1 MPQSTLAPVRTG
13 AEAFVELLNA
23 NGVDYIFLN
32 SGTDTFPIQE
42 AIARFRSEGR
52 PTPQV
57 VVCPHEAVAMA
68 AAHGHFMVS
77 GRPQVVLVHVDIGT
91 LQVGGALH
99 NAQRGKAGIVLC
111 AGRAPLTLEGELPGS
126 RNLWIHWIQEQMD
139 QGMIVRGLVKWDYE
153 LRRNESIHHVVNRA
167 FAVAAAEPAGPV
179 YLSLPREVLMAEMEG
194 VPIGGEAERSLPI
207 TPQADPHALAQA
219 GDALAKAQHPLIIV
233 GRAGRNPTAV
243 GPLVALA
250 ERLGAPV
257 VASAYRLNFPT
268 THPLWAGTLPDA
280 YLREADVILI
290 VDEEVPYIPSR
301 VKPRPDA
308 TIIWIDIDPVKPTI
322 PLFTFP
328 AHLRIHADSAKALP
342 ALVEAVDAVLTPT
355 QRQRNLERL
364 EALAQ
369 THQQRR
375 EEVRRTAQRLAAA
388 CPIAPEWLVS
398 CIDQVLAPE
407 DLLLDETVTNA
418 GLVAQGVA
426 RTLPGTLFTSGGS
439 SLGWALGASIG
450 AKLAAPDR
458 RVVALVGDG
467 SFLFGCPTSAL
478 WTATAYR
485 APFLTVI
492 FNNQMHH
499 ATKRSWREAYPQSY
513 AQRLGEWIGV
523 DLTPSPDYALVAQ
536 ACGAYGER
544 VEDPA
549 QVLPALRR
557 GLEAVER
564 GQPAVLDMRIQRP

>member
-1 MPQSTLAPVRTG
+1 MAQRIVAPVRTG

-32 SGTDTFPIQE
+32 SGTDTFPVQE
-42 AIARFRSEGR
+42 AIARLRVEGR
-52 PTPQV
+52 KTPEV
-57 VVCPHEAVAMA
+57 VVCPHEGVAMS

-126 RNLWIHWIQEQMD
+126 RNIWIHWIQEQID
-139 QGMIVRGLVKWDYE
+139 QGMSVRGFVKWDYE

-167 FAVAAAEPAGPV
+167 FALAAAEPPGPV
-179 YLSLPREVLMAEMEG
+179 YLTLPREVLMEEVEG
-194 VPIGGEAERSLPI
+194 VPIPYPQELSTPV
-207 TPQADPHALAQA
+207 TPQADPTALAQA
-219 GDALAKAQHPLIIV
+219 AQALAKAERPLLIV
-233 GRAGRNPTAV
+233 GRAGRNPGAV
-243 GPLVALA
+243 APLVALA

-257 VASAYRLNFPT
+257 VASSCRMNFPT
-268 THPLWAGTLPDA
+268 NHPLWAGTLPGP
-280 YLREADVILI
+280 YLREADVVLI
-290 VDEEVPYIPSR
+290 VDEEVPYIPSQA
-301 VKPRPDA
+301 KPRPDA
-308 TIIWIDIDPVKPTI
+308 TVIWIDIDPMKSTI

-342 ALVEAVDAVLTPT
+342 ALVEAVDASLTPS
-355 QRQRNLERL
+355 QRQRAQERL
-364 EALAQ
+364 HSLGEAHLQ
-369 THQQRR
+369 KRQETRR
-375 EEVRRTAQRLAAA
+375 IAQRLSTTY
-388 CPIAPEWLVS
+388 PIAPEWLVS
-398 CIDQVLAPE
+398 CIDQVLSPE

-418 GLVAQGVA
+418 GYVAQGVM
-426 RTLPGTLFTSGGS
+426 RTQPGTVFTSGGS
-439 SLGWALGASIG
+439 SLGWALGAAIG
-450 AKLAAPDR
+450 AKLASPQR

-513 AQRLGEWIGV
+513 AQRLGQWLGT
-523 DLTPSPDYALVAQ
+523 DLSPSPEYALVAQ

-544 VEDPA
+544 VEDPQ
-549 QVLPALRR
+549 QVRPALER
-557 GLEAVER
+557 GLSAVER
-564 GQPAVLDMRIQRP
+564 GQAAVLDVRIQRP

>member
-1 MPQSTLAPVRTG
+1 MPQRTVAPVRTG

-42 AIARFRSEGR
+42 AIARLRVEGR
-52 PTPQV
+52 KTPEV
-57 VVCPHEAVAMA
+57 VVCPHEGVAMS
-68 AAHGHFMVS
+68 AAHGYFMVS

-126 RNLWIHWIQEQMD
+126 RNIWIHWIQEQID

-167 FAVAAAEPAGPV
+167 FALAAAEPPGPV
-179 YLSLPREVLMAEMEG
+179 YLTLPREVLMEEIEG
-194 VPIGGEAERSLPI
+194 VPITPPHERSLPV
-207 TPQADPHALAQA
+207 TPQADPTALAQA
-219 GDALAKAQHPLIIV
+219 ADALAQAERPLILV
-233 GRAGRNPTAV
+233 GRAGRNPRAV
-243 GPLVALA
+243 APLVALA

-257 VASAYRLNFPT
+257 VASAYRMNFPT
-268 THPLWAGTLPDA
+268 DHPLWAGALPGP
-280 YLREADVILI
+280 YLREADAVLI
-290 VDEEVPYIPSR
+290 VDEEVPYIPSQ

-308 TIIWIDIDPVKPTI
+308 TLIWIDIDPLKPSI

-342 ALVEAVDAVLTPT
+342 ALVEAVDGALTPA
-355 QRQRNLERL
+355 QRQRNQERL
-364 EALAQ
+364 RSLAEAHRQ
-369 THQQRR
+369 KR
-375 EEVRRTAQRLAAA
+375 EETRRIAQRLSTAS
-388 CPIAPEWLVS
+388 PIAPEWLVS
-398 CIDQVLAPE
+398 CIDQVLSPD

-418 GLVAQGVA
+418 GIVAHGVT
-426 RTLPGTLFTSGGS
+426 RTQPGTLFTSGGS
-439 SLGWALGASIG
+439 SLGWGLGAAIG
-450 AKLAAPDR
+450 AKLASPQR

-478 WTATAYR
+478 WTAMAYR

-513 AQRLGEWIGV
+513 AQRLGQWIGV

-544 VEDPA
+544 VEDPG
-549 QVLPALRR
+549 QVRAALER
-557 GLEAVER
+557 GLAAVEK
-564 GQPAVLDMRIQRP
+564 GQAAVLDVRIQRP